1 MSLPSP
7 KPPPSPTQNC
17 CRASDDRAETVASV
31 SAIVVPPHRSPTN
44 PSSRPLRAK
53 QLTRVRAGQQM
64 PCSLG
69 VDRPRRRSIRPA
81 AARAARAPQARR
93 AAPMPAAPAKLPIAH
108 ALTLLRAREEARRKG
123 RGTGGANGCSVVC
136 VCRDAPA
143 RSRRWRGS
151 QPGILNLCRDAPSF
165 LVLLCSASFGSVFG
179 LACHAH
185 LVCLLSAHDV
195 SFFFLLLWILATDL
209 HSCSN
214 VSISSP
220 SFMNRK

>member
-1 MSLPSP
+1 
-7 KPPPSPTQNC
+7 
-17 CRASDDRAETVASV
+17 
-31 SAIVVPPHRSPTN
+31 
-44 PSSRPLRAK
+44 
-53 QLTRVRAGQQM
+53 

-81 AARAARAPQARR
+81 TARAARAPQARR

-123 RGTGGANGCSVVC
+123 RGTDGANGCSVVC

-151 QPGILNLCRDAPSF
+151 QPGFMNLFRDAPSF

-195 SFFFLLLWILATDL
+195 SFFFFLGSLDSRSSDGFAQLQQRLDL
-209 HSCSN
+209 FPVVHEPEIVRSL
-214 VSISSP
+214 
-220 SFMNRK
+220 

>member
-1 MSLPSP
+1 MPGS
-7 KPPPSPTQNC
+7 KC
-17 CRASDDRAETVASV
+17 
-31 SAIVVPPHRSPTN
+31 
-44 PSSRPLRAK
+44 
-53 QLTRVRAGQQM
+53 

-136 VCRDAPA
+136 VCRDAPT

-151 QPGILNLCRDAPSF
+151 QPGIMNLFRDAPSF
-165 LVLLCSASFGSVFG
+165 FGSTLFRLLWFCFWTRLSRALGVF
-179 LACHAH
+179 AQCPR
-185 LVCLLSAHDV
+185 CL
-195 SFFFLLLWILATDL
+195 FFLGVSTLALATDL

-214 VSISSP
+214 LSDLFPVVHEPEIV
-220 SFMNRK
+220 RCL